1 MKRLLAIAVAVVL
14 VASPAWAQRTE
25 LSLFAGYTT
34 PGDIEKKAPTV
45 QDLEIEGAFTW
56 GLRAGHFFT
65 TNLGVEAS
73 WARQESE
80 LVFGTAAGN
89 TELFELHLDQLQ
101 ASFVYQ
107 FAGDQSRLRPF
118 LAAGRRLLQ
127 RSRARRRN
135 EALVVARD
143 GTQVVC
149 FPASGRSSRG
159 PLQPEL
165 PERHGLGLLRPLRLL
180 PGMAQSVRAHGRRRL
195 PFLTKESSTC
205 EISRR

>member
-1 MKRLLAIAVAVVL
+1 MKRLLAVAVALVV
-14 VASPAWAQRTE
+14 VASPAWAQRSE
-25 LSLFAGYTT
+25 LSLFAGYNT

-65 TNLGVEAS
+65 TNVGVEAS

-80 LVFGTAAGN
+80 LVFGTAAGS

-118 LAAGRRLLQ
+118 LAAGLGAAFF
-127 RSRARRRN
+127 SA
-135 EALVVARD
+135 
-143 GTQVVC
+143 
-149 FPASGRSSRG
+149 
-159 PLQPEL
+159 PEL
-165 PERHGLGLLRPLRLL
+165 DGETKLSWSLGTGLKWFASQRL
-180 PGMAQSVRAHGRRRL
+180 GARL
-195 PFLTKESSTC
+195 EARYSPTYLNDTDSDFCDPFGFCQGWLHQFELTGAVTF
-205 EISRR
+205 RF